1 MPVKVGIISIGDELL
16 NGLTVDSNS
25 SWIARNISKYE
36 SLVIS
41 SKITVGDESENI
53 KKRLNYLLNRNHEY
67 IFITG
72 GLGPTHDDITKR
84 VLCEYFNCKLKLDI
98 NYHNKLKEAFIKR
111 KIENSKHIVEQAQI
125 IDISKPIKNNYGTA
139 LGMMISIDNSNIFVM
154 PGVPREM
161 EGMMNDYI
169 IPTYISNKYKKTV
182 NCTTILTTGIYESK
196 LSNILKDIIEEN
208 KNFKVA
214 FLPDYTGVK
223 LRLSIGG
230 KNIRE
235 KDLFDFKDKIVSKIN
250 KYVYGYNNDKLE
262 NIVAEILSKKKLS
275 ISIAESCTGGYLSK
289 VLTDIPGSSKYFN
302 GSVVAYSND
311 VKENILNIDKVLLK
325 KYGAVSKQVA
335 LEMAQSIKTIFKTD
349 IGVSTTGISGPGGGS
364 ADKPVGTIYIC
375 IIYKEKKIIKKFHL
389 IQDRDIHRKV
399 AVQVA
404 LNIIRLSII

>member
-1 MPVKVGIISIGDELL
+1 
-16 NGLTVDSNS
+16 
-25 SWIARNISKYE
+25 
-36 SLVIS
+36 
-41 SKITVGDESENI
+41 
-53 KKRLNYLLNRNHEY
+53 
-67 IFITG
+67 
-72 GLGPTHDDITKR
+72 
-84 VLCEYFNCKLKLDI
+84 
-98 NYHNKLKEAFIKR
+98 
-111 KIENSKHIVEQAQI
+111 
-125 IDISKPIKNNYGTA
+125 
-139 LGMMISIDNSNIFVM
+139 
-154 PGVPREM
+154 
-161 EGMMNDYI
+161 
-169 IPTYISNKYKKTV
+169 
-182 NCTTILTTGIYESK
+182 
-196 LSNILKDIIEEN
+196 
-208 KNFKVA
+208 
-214 FLPDYTGVK
+214 